1 MESSD
6 TPIGGLDP
14 GALEEIGA
22 AECWQLLATQAV
34 GRVAVI
40 VGHYPLV
47 FPVNYALSEKSILY
61 RTGTGT
67 KLHSIHRSNVTFEVD
82 SIDPVHRSGWSVMV
96 KGVAQELNADR
107 QRAAVSQAE
116 LEAPNHGRPVN
127 GTISF
132 AFWPMRSPEDASVRR
147 NCPPPPICEATS
159 DDKADARQP
168 TQARRLRAYRLGLI
182 TPRGNGPIEQSRPG
196 RFLGSLRLTD

>member
-14 GALEEIGA
+14 GALEEIGD

-61 RTGTGT
+61 RTGPGT

-116 LEAPNHGRPVN
+116 LGGANPWAPGQRDHFIRILADEVTGRR
-127 GTISF
+127 I
-132 AFWPMRSPEDASVRR
+132 
-147 NCPPPPICEATS
+147 
-159 DDKADARQP
+159 
-168 TQARRLRAYRLGLI
+168 
-182 TPRGNGPIEQSRPG
+182 RPG
-196 RFLGSLRLTD
+196 ELPPATDLRGYL